1 MNTPM
6 KENEAVNDPRCDFA
20 VTYER
25 SRLPA
30 VRELERNV
38 LGCDYGGTS
47 WTTRA
52 QADHIA
58 ESLEL
63 QPGMQLLEVGA
74 GSGWPGL
81 LLGSM
86 TGCNVT
92 LLDIPLNALTQALE
106 RAAEDK
112 ISEQVRA
119 VAASGTALPFED
131 ASFDRLSHSD
141 VLCCLQEKLEMLR
154 ECRRVATEGAR
165 MHFSVILP
173 APNISPSEYQE
184 ALDVGPPFVDAPVG
198 YEPLLQESGWHIL
211 DRIDVS
217 SEYRQT
223 LQKLVDSMTSNT
235 AELQAAFGD
244 EFVNQR
250 QRREN
255 QVALIERGILQRE
268 VFVTSANQIPG
279 GRSESARRK

>member
-1 MNTPM
+1 MKTPM
-6 KENEAVNDPRCDFA
+6 KEYEAINDSRCDFA
-20 VTYER
+20 GSYER

-30 VRELERNV
+30 MRELERNL

-63 QPGMQLLEVGA
+63 RPGMQLLEVGA

-81 LLGSM
+81 LLASM

-92 LLDIPLNALTQALE
+92 LLDIPLNALNQALE
-106 RAAEDK
+106 RAAEDQ

-131 ASFDRLSHSD
+131 ASFERLSNSD
-141 VLCCLQEKLEMLR
+141 VLCCLPGKLEMLQ

-173 APNISPSEYQE
+173 APDISPSEYQE
-184 ALDVGPPFVDAPVG
+184 ALDVGPPFVDAPDG

-223 LQKLVDSMTSNT
+223 LQKLVDGLTNNT
-235 AELQAAFGD
+235 PQLQAAFGD
-244 EFVNQR
+244 EFVSQR
-250 QRREN
+250 QRRED

-268 VFVTSANQIPG
+268 VFVTSAN
-279 GRSESARRK
+279 